1 MSINVAIAAGG
12 PVTATTNSK
21 QAVRQPGQAA
31 STDYRIDGRTTVTR
45 NRNREPPRAS
55 RIPLARM
62 TATSATTRNV
72 SAPTGTQSPP
82 WKMGWM
88 GWEVGL
94 VQW

>member
-1 MSINVAIAAGG
+1 MSINVVIAACG
-12 PVTATTNSK
+12 PVTASTNSS
-21 QAVRQPGQAA
+21 QAVRRPEQAA
-31 STDYRIDGRTTVTR
+31 STDYRIDDRTTVTR
-45 NRNREPPRAS
+45 NPNREPPRAS

-62 TATSATTRNV
+62 TATSATTRCV
-72 SAPTGTQSPP
+72 SAPTGTSSPP